1 PAPSRAPPRCP
12 PRPRAAAPPRPR
24 RRHRGV
30 PAFPRAL
37 AGSRLRRQR
46 PVLARRGLL
55 RSGRL
60 QDRAPRVQEGAVA
73 LSRRQQGARRAPQG
87 RLLPD
92 QARGPEGRPGLARA
106 GGGAL
111 PEDRRREARREA
123 AEGGSMRAAFA
134 LLALLP
140 AAAWAQMPTVD
151 PSGREPAAPPPTAA
165 PGSSTGVPGGIY
177 GIDRPAPAPQPPEIR
192 VVVPPGGQ

>member
-1 PAPSRAPPRCP
+1 P
-12 PRPRAAAPPRPR
+12 
-24 RRHRGV
+24 HG
-30 PAFPRAL
+30 
-37 AGSRLRRQR
+37 RLRH
-46 PVLARRGLL
+46 
-55 RSGRL
+55 
-60 QDRAPRVQEGAVA
+60 
-73 LSRRQQGARRAPQG
+73 
-87 RLLPD
+87 D
-92 QARGPEGRPGLARA
+92 QAGGPEGRPGLARA

-192 VVVPPGGQ
+192 VVVPPGGQVEQEGKSGKAKELEGLWIAPHRRAAAKQPPAATLVPETYVVQSGDTLWDICSQFLGDPYLWPTSWAQN